1 MNPLWLL
8 HWHFAAN
15 GIFACVMQ
23 SIYNALSSA
32 QLTHT
37 CALFIEPPPLLRCI
51 IMFYG
56 SLHLLIPPNYHPAK
70 SQCLGEQT
78 TGQAALWEQHQSHL
92 AGASDKPK
100 PTITIYSGF
109 VTPLHP
115 PQKTLHPH
123 LPAEKHQ
130 VRISCSSCQIKFN
143 ILLVFCCREKWLLYQ
158 TCSSLLSQRQL
169 ALTVNC
175 ELYLD
180 VRASDDFQR
189 TREDVQ
195 RSKGL
200 RSALIMCINP
210 HISPI
215 SQQMF
220 L

>member
-1 MNPLWLL
+1 MASVYQKKKQKKKQRHDSTLMNPLWLL
-8 HWHFAAN
+8 QWHFAAN
-15 GIFACVMQ
+15 GIFTCVTQ

-70 SQCLGEQT
+70 SQCLSEQT

-130 VRISCSSCQIKFN
+130 MRISSSSCQIKSN

-158 TCSSLLSQRQL
+158 TRSSLLSWVGDSWQTL
-169 ALTVNC
+169 SFIWMS
-175 ELYLD
+175 ELLMIFRGGKMCKD
-180 VRASDDFQR
+180 P
-189 TREDVQ
+189 
-195 RSKGL
+195 KGW
-200 RSALIMCINP
+200 
-210 HISPI
+210 
-215 SQQMF
+215 
-220 L
+220 